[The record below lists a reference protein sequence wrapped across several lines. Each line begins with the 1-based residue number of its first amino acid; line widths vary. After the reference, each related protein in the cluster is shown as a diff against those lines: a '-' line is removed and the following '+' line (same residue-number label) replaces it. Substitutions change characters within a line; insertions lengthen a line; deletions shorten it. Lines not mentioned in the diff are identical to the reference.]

1 MCAAHPSRDE
11 GEERREVALVVGTR
25 GVRGMRCHE
34 LIVTSPYS
42 EGTSVFVKDV
52 IDTTSRPEPHAPTR
66 SGMRVSKADIA
77 QLDAHPVSARRIA
90 ALFSP
95 HTSAMV
101 SVFVIIVTS
110 AVIALIPPFLTRRLI
125 DDAIPR
131 QDVRLLLGLVGGILA
146 VTIAM
151 QLLGVVQT
159 WLATRTGQRVM
170 HVLRTEL
177 FDHMQRQPM
186 GFFTRTRGGELQS
199 RLTNDING
207 MQGVVTDAATS
218 IASNVTTVIGT
229 AAAMS
234 VLSWRLS
241 LISLAVLPP
250 SIWLT
255 RRVARLRRAVQAK
268 AQGTLADMQTQ
279 IEEGLSISGVVLA
292 KTMGAGP
299 AVRDRFTH
307 SSATLTELELQAQ
320 MAGRWRMGTMAII
333 FAVIPALI
341 YLAAGLPATGGG
353 MTIGTLVAFTG
364 LQSALFRPLMGVLN
378 VGIQLT
384 TSKALFSRVFEY
396 LDLPVTIT
404 DPDEPVRLGRDQVRG
419 EVRFDAVSLRYPGG
433 DRAALDDVSLHV
445 PAGAQ
450 VAVVG
455 ASGSGKSTLAAMVSR
470 LHDPD
475 SGSVSIDGVDLRDLA
490 LADVSDLVGVVMQEP
505 YLLHASIAENL
516 RFARP
521 DASDDDLVAAA
532 RAAQIHDVIVAL
544 PDGYDTVVGARGHRF
559 SGGEKQRLALA
570 RTLLRDPAIL
580 VLDEATSALDNRTER
595 AVQTA
600 LEAVGS
606 GRTTLTIAHRLS
618 TVRGADRI
626 VVMDAGRVVETGTH
640 TDLMARRGRYAA
652 LVEAQEATS
661 LAA

>member
-1 MCAAHPSRDE
+1 MI
-11 GEERREVALVVGTR
+11 T
-25 GVRGMRCHE
+25 
-34 LIVTSPYS
+34 
-42 EGTSVFVKDV
+42 
-52 IDTTSRPEPHAPTR
+52 TTSQPNPHGPGPGHGAGR

-77 QLDAHPVSARRIA
+77 QLDAHPVSMRRITR
-90 ALFSP
+90 LFAP
-95 HTSAMV
+95 HRV
-101 SVFVIIVTS
+101 SMAVVLAIIVVS
-110 AVIALIPPFLTRRLI
+110 AVIALAPPFLTKHLI
-125 DDAIPR
+125 DDAIPH
-131 QDVRLLLGLVGGILA
+131 QDVPLLLTLVGGILA
-146 VTIAM
+146 VTIVT

-170 HVLRTEL
+170 HTLRTDL
-177 FDHMQRQPM
+177 FSHLQRQPL

-229 AAAMS
+229 GIAMA
-234 VLSWRLS
+234 VLSWKLS
-241 LISLAVLPP
+241 LISLVVLPP
-250 SIWLT
+250 AIWLT
-255 RRVARLRRAVQAK
+255 RRVARLRRAVQSK

-299 AVRDRFTH
+299 QLSSRFTR

-320 MAGRWRMGTMAII
+320 MAGRWRMGTMSII

-384 TSKALFSRVFEY
+384 TSKALFSRIFEY
-396 LDLPVTIT
+396 LDMPVAIA
-404 DPDEPVRLGRDQVRG
+404 DPAEPVRLEPDAVRG
-419 EVRFDAVSLRYPGG
+419 EVRFDHVTLRYPGA
-433 DRAALDDVSLHV
+433 DRPALDDVDLTV
-445 PAGAQ
+445 PAGSN

-455 ASGSGKSTLAAMVSR
+455 ATGSGKSTLAALVSR

-475 SGSVSIDGVDLRDLA
+475 AGSVRIDGVDMRDMS
-490 LADVSDLVGVVMQEP
+490 LADVSDLVGVVVQEP
-505 YLLHASIAENL
+505 YLLHATIAENL
-516 RFARP
+516 RYAKP
-521 DASDDDLVAAA
+521 DATDDEIVAAA
-532 RAAQIHDVIVAL
+532 KAAAVHDVVAGL

-570 RTLLRDPAIL
+570 RILLRNPPIL
-580 VLDEATSALDNRTER
+580 VLDEATSALDTRTER
-595 AVQTA
+595 SVQDA
-600 LEAVGS
+600 LERLSA
-606 GRTTLTIAHRLS
+606 GRTTMTIAHRLS
-618 TVRGADRI
+618 TVRDADRI
-626 VVMDAGRVVETGTH
+626 VVMDAGRIVEAGTH
-640 TDLMARRGRYAA
+640 AELLARGGRYAE
-652 LVEAQEATS
+652 LVAAADHEE

>member
-1 MCAAHPSRDE
+1 MI
-11 GEERREVALVVGTR
+11 T
-25 GVRGMRCHE
+25 
-34 LIVTSPYS
+34 
-42 EGTSVFVKDV
+42 
-52 IDTTSRPEPHAPTR
+52 TTSQPNPHGPGPGHGAGR

-77 QLDAHPVSARRIA
+77 QLDAHPVSMRRITR
-90 ALFSP
+90 LFAP
-95 HTSAMV
+95 HRV
-101 SVFVIIVTS
+101 SMAVVLAIIVVS
-110 AVIALIPPFLTRRLI
+110 AVIALAPPFLTKHLI
-125 DDAIPR
+125 DDAIPH
-131 QDVRLLLGLVGGILA
+131 QDVPLLLTLVGGILA
-146 VTIAM
+146 VTIVT
-151 QLLGVVQT
+151 QFLGVVQT

-170 HVLRTEL
+170 HTLRTDL
-177 FDHMQRQPM
+177 FSHLQRQPL

-229 AAAMS
+229 AIAMA
-234 VLSWRLS
+234 VLSWKLS
-241 LISLAVLPP
+241 LISLVVLPP
-250 SIWLT
+250 AIWLT
-255 RRVARLRRAVQAK
+255 RRVARLRRAVQSK

-299 AVRDRFTH
+299 QLSTRFTR

-320 MAGRWRMGTMAII
+320 MAGRWRMGTMSII

-384 TSKALFSRVFEY
+384 TSKALFSRIFEY
-396 LDLPVTIT
+396 LDMPVAIA
-404 DPDEPVRLGRDQVRG
+404 DPAEPVRLEPDAVRG
-419 EVRFDAVSLRYPGG
+419 EVRFDHVTLLYPGA
-433 DRAALDDVSLHV
+433 DRPALDDVDLTV
-445 PAGAQ
+445 PAGSN

-455 ASGSGKSTLAAMVSR
+455 ATGSGKSTLAALVSR

-475 SGSVSIDGVDLRDLA
+475 AGSVRIDGVDLRDMP
-490 LADVSDLVGVVMQEP
+490 LADVSDLVGVVVQEP
-505 YLLHASIAENL
+505 YLLHATIAENL
-516 RFARP
+516 RYAKP
-521 DASDDDLVAAA
+521 DATDDEIVAAA
-532 RAAQIHDVIVAL
+532 KAAAIHDVVAGL

-570 RTLLRDPAIL
+570 RTLLRNPPIL
-580 VLDEATSALDNRTER
+580 VLDEATSALDTRTER
-595 AVQTA
+595 SVQDA
-600 LEAVGS
+600 LERLSA

-618 TVRGADRI
+618 TVRDADRI
-626 VVMDAGRVVETGTH
+626 VVMDAGRIVEAGTH
-640 TDLMARRGRYAA
+640 AELLARGGRYAE
-652 LVEAQEATS
+652 LVAAADHEE